1 MINVIKTDIEGVV
14 IIEPRVFG
22 DERGY
27 FMETWSQRD
36 FDIIASPTHSD
47 LVVPAGSVLLVASYV
62 CSAAMSRNCAAR
74 VIV

>member
-36 FDIIASPTHSD
+36 FDAQVRPIQLTS
-47 LVVPAGSVLLVASYV
+47 LFAGV
-62 CSAAMSRNCAAR
+62 SAARIISSCLSIR
-74 VIV
+74 